1 MPRYSKS
8 FVTALGVLPMT
19 LVRLSLVLFGLLAT
33 ATVAVT
39 GQGGD
44 SAVRGRVVDDQKAV
58 LPGAAIVVTNQ
69 ETGAVRETISGQ
81 DGSYFVTSLPPGPY
95 RITAELAGFRP
106 LTRDDVILRLGA
118 TSTVDLQLALGGIA
132 ESVTVTGDTAQVDLT
147 SSQGGGSIAPGELQ
161 DLPSANRGYVSLV
174 ALLPG
179 VQYVADSGG
188 DPSVN
193 INGQHDSQV
202 TYVLDGGN
210 NNDDSQGGAGGA
222 QTRVNIESVQEF
234 QVITN
239 QFDAEHGRSTGGIV
253 NAITKGGTN
262 NFRGSAFG
270 FFTDSAYTTMDPFV
284 KRSGG
289 GIAKPDSKKYQWGG
303 TIGGPIVR
311 DKTHFFLSLE
321 RVQLDYARTFV
332 FPTRPSLSHS
342 SVEKVTF
349 TNLLGRVDHILT
361 PNNSLSFR
369 WVQEPAPNRGK
380 MEGRVTETARNHEID
395 KDIAANASYNVVLS
409 STRVNTMRASFTRE
423 DIKRGPET
431 DSYWDNQY
439 SGPRDGTAL
448 QNELPM
454 LRFLSFDDQNTQQG
468 QDKILDNYSFDDTFS
483 WFVPGKRG
491 DHDLKFGMQYV
502 FGMHD
507 YVEAGSSNGIFT
519 FAGDAAFNA
528 SNPST
533 YPERLTIRV
542 PGAQLFKPLSHAL
555 GLFAQDKWRLTNKLT
570 MSLGL
575 RWDIN
580 VVPISAGDFNPL
592 FSNRDDYPVDK
603 NNFQPRAGFAYNIDG
618 KSVLRG
624 GAGIFHSRMWFNHFQ
639 NSMTQGVYTSSFIAN
654 FPVSGPDPGP
664 SRGQL
669 PTDPLLVNGPVVNR
683 DLLRTLVPYPIR
695 NSAAV
700 TLDNPD
706 RINPSTRQVSLG
718 FERQLRPM
726 LSFGADYVHNWGKNE
741 GIQYDLN
748 PAVRASTGRTAA
760 IVRTDLLGIADQL
773 AISPFLNSV
782 RITEYVGESQYDGL
796 NLQLEK
802 RFANAWQGR
811 VSYTIGYVRGNTGG
825 APIPVNNFQVL
836 GERNLDLNYG
846 PNDAD
851 RRHIFSV
858 SGRFEVPRIHGLNVS
873 GVFRAMTGRPFTIH
887 DTNFDLDRNGILF
900 DPLPA
905 GTYSGVGDNAWTV
918 ENKGGRNG
926 AVGHGYANLDARVSY
941 RFRLATER
949 TLDLF
954 VEIFNVTDEPNYV
967 NPTGDRRSP
976 DFLNPTDFEG
986 GGAVPRQGQIGIRLG
1001 F

>member
-1 MPRYSKS
+1 
-8 FVTALGVLPMT
+8 
-19 LVRLSLVLFGLLAT
+19 
-33 ATVAVT
+33 
-39 GQGGD
+39 
-44 SAVRGRVVDDQKAV
+44 
-58 LPGAAIVVTNQ
+58 
-69 ETGAVRETISGQ
+69 
-81 DGSYFVTSLPPGPY
+81 
-95 RITAELAGFRP
+95 
-106 LTRDDVILRLGA
+106 
-118 TSTVDLQLALGGIA
+118 
-132 ESVTVTGDTAQVDLT
+132 
-147 SSQGGGSIAPGELQ
+147 
-161 DLPSANRGYVSLV
+161 
-174 ALLPG
+174 
-179 VQYVADSGG
+179 
-188 DPSVN
+188 
-193 INGQHDSQV
+193 
-202 TYVLDGGN
+202 
-210 NNDDSQGGAGGA
+210 
-222 QTRVNIESVQEF
+222 
-234 QVITN
+234 
-239 QFDAEHGRSTGGIV
+239 
-253 NAITKGGTN
+253 
-262 NFRGSAFG
+262 
-270 FFTDSAYTTMDPFV
+270 
-284 KRSGG
+284 
-289 GIAKPDSKKYQWGG
+289 
-303 TIGGPIVR
+303 
-311 DKTHFFLSLE
+311 
-321 RVQLDYARTFV
+321 
-332 FPTRPSLSHS
+332 
-342 SVEKVTF
+342 
-349 TNLLGRVDHILT
+349 
-361 PNNSLSFR
+361 
-369 WVQEPAPNRGK
+369 
-380 MEGRVTETARNHEID
+380 
-395 KDIAANASYNVVLS
+395 
-409 STRVNTMRASFTRE
+409 
-423 DIKRGPET
+423 
-431 DSYWDNQY
+431 
-439 SGPRDGTAL
+439 
-448 QNELPM
+448 
-454 LRFLSFDDQNTQQG
+454 
-468 QDKILDNYSFDDTFS
+468 
-483 WFVPGKRG
+483 
-491 DHDLKFGMQYV
+491 
-502 FGMHD
+502 
-507 YVEAGSSNGIFT
+507 
-519 FAGDAAFNA
+519 
-528 SNPST
+528 
-533 YPERLTIRV
+533 
-542 PGAQLFKPLSHAL
+542 
-555 GLFAQDKWRLTNKLT
+555 

-575 RWDIN
+575 RWDID

-905 GTYSGVGDNAWTV
+905 GTYSGVETTP
-918 ENKGGRNG
+918 GRWKTR
-926 AVGHGYANLDARVSY
+926 AAATARWGMATPILMRGSVTGFVLQLRERWICLS
-941 RFRLATER
+941 RSSTSPTNRTMSTRPAIVARLT
-949 TLDLF
+949 
-954 VEIFNVTDEPNYV
+954 
-967 NPTGDRRSP
+967 S
-976 DFLNPTDFEG
+976 
-986 GGAVPRQGQIGIRLG
+986 
-1001 F
+1001 